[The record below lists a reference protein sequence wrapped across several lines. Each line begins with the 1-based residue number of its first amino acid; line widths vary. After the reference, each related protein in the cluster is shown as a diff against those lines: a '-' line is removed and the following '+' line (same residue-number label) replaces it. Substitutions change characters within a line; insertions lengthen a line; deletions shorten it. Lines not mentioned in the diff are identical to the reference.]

1 MQPLALIL
9 NVTIVVGII
18 GIVIYWVRR
27 FAVFLGYK
35 AIEPDVLKIAE
46 LLKALPLRDRSD
58 VVLEGYYGG
67 NPTIVRFSHRVD
79 TPGLDIQMRV
89 PATINFFLLPKNFAT
104 TNQGR
109 VLMRAGS
116 ASLDRRFHA
125 RTDHPMEFKMLT
137 AGAAMK
143 SSLEQ
148 LCCST
153 QTGLT
158 VRDRVIELSELT
170 IPPFTANHVFD
181 HLQSMLTLAK
191 AIHEMPGADLVKV
204 DPLPR
209 RGSSWPVRI
218 ALAGGLVCLVALLF
232 TQPYNRVPGAS
243 ANASTVLPPSGVT
256 PGDAMRMQQLQ
267 GWHAAS
273 REDFPA
279 AVQRYLQQRRL
290 EPTGHIV
297 ADFSGRGSAID
308 SAYLLIDTSGR
319 KRVSMLAKGA
329 VAYDAIF
336 PKVEFL
342 ARISKSAMT
351 KIQWMSSDPPLPSDG
366 DGLLVVQNANDPT
379 ASVVLL
385 RHGSQTLSARPA
397 DFNKIDLA
405 TQ

>member
-1 MQPLALIL
+1 MQPLAIIL
-9 NVTIVVGII
+9 NIAIVVGIV
-18 GIVIYWVRR
+18 GIVVYWVRH

-35 AIEPDVLKIAE
+35 AIAPDVLKIAE
-46 LLKALPLRDRSD
+46 LLKAQPLRDRSD
-58 VVLEGYYGG
+58 VVLEGHYGG
-67 NPTIVRFSHRVD
+67 NPTIIRFSHRVD

-89 PATINFFLLPKNFAT
+89 PAAIRFFLLPKNFAA
-104 TNQGR
+104 TNDGR
-109 VLMRAGS
+109 VLMRTGNAP
-116 ASLDRRFHA
+116 LDRRFNA

-137 AGAAMK
+137 AGNEIK
-143 SSLEQ
+143 RGLEQ

-158 VRDRVIELSELT
+158 VRDRAIELSELT

-204 DPLPR
+204 DPLPQ

-232 TQPYNRVPGAS
+232 TQPYNHVPGAS
-243 ANASTVLPPSGVT
+243 ANANAVPPPSGVT
-256 PGDAMRMQQLQ
+256 PSDAVRMQQLQ
-267 GWHAAS
+267 GWHTAS
-273 REDFPA
+273 REDFSA

-290 EPTGHIV
+290 EPSGHIM
-297 ADFSGRGSAID
+297 ADFSGRGIAID
-308 SAYLLIDTSGR
+308 SAYLLIDASGR
-319 KRVSMLAKGA
+319 RRVSMLATGA

-342 ARISKSAMT
+342 ARISKSAMA
-351 KIQWMSSDPPLPSDG
+351 KIQWMSSDPPLLSDG